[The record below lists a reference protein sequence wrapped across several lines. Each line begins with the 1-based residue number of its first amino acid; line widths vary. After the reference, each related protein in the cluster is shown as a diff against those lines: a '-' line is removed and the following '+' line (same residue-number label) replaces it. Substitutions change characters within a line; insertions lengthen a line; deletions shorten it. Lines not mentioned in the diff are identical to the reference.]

1 MINHIQ
7 NYSVI
12 ANVMTDMLH
21 YGFCIKK
28 NLQETFK
35 KIFQSDFKTK
45 WLENEKGRIKMAF
58 PKAFS

>member
-45 WLENEKGRIKMAF
+45 WLENEKG
-58 PKAFS
+58 